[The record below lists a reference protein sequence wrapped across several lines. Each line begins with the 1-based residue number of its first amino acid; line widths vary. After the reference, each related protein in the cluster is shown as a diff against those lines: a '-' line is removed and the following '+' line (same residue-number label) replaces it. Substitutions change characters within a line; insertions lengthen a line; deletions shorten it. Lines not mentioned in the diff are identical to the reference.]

1 MTMKPIPDF
10 TRYFADEEGNVYSC
24 IPKGCRNRFD
34 KTKWVQP
41 KKLKPR
47 VLKHMP
53 YLRIYMRR
61 DSTNKRED
69 VYVHR
74 IIAELFLDN
83 PNHYPEINHKDSNP
97 MNNNVDNLEWCSH
110 YYNLEYAYD
119 YGYKARDELGR
130 FCHK

>member
-1 MTMKPIPDF
+1 MTMKEIPDF
-10 TRYFADEEGNVYSC
+10 TGYFADEKGNIYSC

-34 KTKWVQP
+34 KIKWVQP

-47 VLKHMP
+47 SMKDAS
-53 YLRIYMRR
+53 YLRVYMRR

-74 IIAELFLDN
+74 IIASLFLDN
-83 PNHYPEINHKDSNP
+83 PNNYPEVNHKDSNP
-97 MNNNVDNLEWCSH
+97 MNNSADNLEWCSTR
-110 YYNLEYAYD
+110 YNWQYGFD
-119 YGYKARDELGR
+119 YGYKQRDKLGR